1 MSANIDQLA
10 PTKSLID
17 LTTYSDNDFGLTDFD
32 LTGLCDD
39 LLLAEYADET
49 GDGDVIRDGILVPS
63 NTIQRAWR
71 IGKVILAGAGC
82 KNVKAGDYI
91 IFPHDR
97 GIPISNITVEQVGK
111 VPHGIFLNEER
122 LFGICK
128 PREKSE

>member
-17 LTTYSDNDFGLTDFD
+17 LSTYNDNDFGLTNFD

-49 GDGDVIRDGILVPS
+49 GDGDIIRDGIVVPA

-71 IGKVILAGAGC
+71 IGKVILAGNGC

-97 GIPISNITVEQVGK
+97 GIPISNITVDKVGK
-111 VPHGIFLNEER
+111 VSHGIFLNEER

-128 PREKSE
+128 PREEAE